1 MTRYTKFKVERFFMN
16 LLSSHQAMKAID
28 LNSVVKINS
37 FFSNKCTTILPGNE
51 KLQCFNT
58 FTNKMLN
65 SVE

>member
-37 FFSNKCTTILPGNE
+37 FFSNKCTTIYLVMKN
-51 KLQCFNT
+51 F
-58 FTNKMLN
+58 
-65 SVE
+65 SVLTLSQIKC